1 MNNMGAIMEEPEYEI
16 SVADMYEGKV
26 ALYVL
31 SRISGKGADRK
42 FIKGD
47 IILKEN
53 KKKKK
58 KHVIN
63 ALASSCKKNMLVLNN
78 LGPVDL
84 SGLEAVS
91 NILVLSQLG
100 VNTSKALGDL

>member
-1 MNNMGAIMEEPEYEI
+1 
-16 SVADMYEGKV
+16 
-26 ALYVL
+26 
-31 SRISGKGADRK
+31 
-42 FIKGD
+42 
-47 IILKEN
+47 
-53 KKKKK
+53 
-58 KHVIN
+58 
-63 ALASSCKKNMLVLNN
+63 MLVLNN